1 MNLNKIKY
9 RHERKED
16 RMKKGNAKKIVTD
29 NIVIIVLILLVI
41 GFSIGNVTF
50 MKTANI
56 INLFGQMCLNAILAT
71 GLTYVI
77 ILGGID
83 ISVGSTM
90 AITGIVVAQI
100 VLRLNT
106 QSTPL
111 IILLQ
116 IVCGVVVGGI
126 IGMFIGW
133 LIAYRRLVPMICTLA
148 LMQAF
153 RGLAYIISG
162 GGPVYGL
169 PTGFAVLGAGR
180 LIETESFPTGIF
192 PIIIIFT
199 IAVVA
204 IFHIIL
210 TKTVFGRHVFAVG
223 SNENVAHMSGIDTKK
238 VTLKCHMICGITAGL
253 AGVVAASKV
262 NNGHPATGDGYE
274 MFAIA
279 ATVLGGTSLSG
290 GSGSVARAMFGC
302 AIIAVINNGM
312 TLMEISAYWQ
322 KIVIGAI
329 IILAVMLDMAQR
341 GKSE

>member
-1 MNLNKIKY
+1 
-9 RHERKED
+9 
-16 RMKKGNAKKIVTD
+16 MKKGNVKELITN
-29 NIVIIVLILLVI
+29 NIVVVVLVLLVI
-41 GFSIGNVTF
+41 GFSIGNSTF
-50 MKTANI
+50 LKMANV
-56 INLFGQMCLNAILAT
+56 INLFGQMCLNAILAC

-90 AITGIVVAQI
+90 AITGILAAQA
-100 VLRLNT
+100 VLALGVE
-106 QSTPL
+106 STFACMA
-111 IILLQ
+111 ISIL
-116 IVCGVVVGGI
+116 VGLAAGAV
-126 IGMFIGW
+126 IGLFIGW
-133 LIAYRRLVPMICTLA
+133 LIAYRGLVPMICTLA

-169 PTGFAVLGAGR
+169 PNGFSVLGAGR
-180 LIETESFPTGIF
+180 LIKTESFKTGII
-192 PIIIIFT
+192 PVIVIFT
-199 IAVVA
+199 AIVVV

-223 SNENVAHMSGIDTKK
+223 SNASVAHMCGIDTKL

-253 AGVVAASKV
+253 AGIVAASKV
-262 NNGHPATGDGYE
+262 NNGHPNTGDGYE
-274 MFAIA
+274 MYAIA

-290 GSGSVARAMFGC
+290 GTGSVARAMFGC

-322 KIVIGAI
+322 KVVIGVI
-329 IILAVMLDMAQR
+329 IILAVMLDMAQKKR
-341 GKSE
+341 AE

>member
-1 MNLNKIKY
+1 M
-9 RHERKED
+9 E
-16 RMKKGNAKKIVTD
+16 KKSFKQLITD
-29 NIVIIVLILLVI
+29 NIVIVVLILLVI
-41 GFSIGNVTF
+41 GFSIGNHTF
-50 MKTANI
+50 ITTANI
-56 INLFGQMCLNAILAT
+56 INLLGQMCLNAILAS

-90 AITGIVVAQI
+90 AITGILAAQ
-100 VLRLNT
+100 VTLAVGGNV
-106 QSTPL
+106 STPVAIL
-111 IILLQ
+111 IQ
-116 IVCGVVVGGI
+116 VVVGLVAGAI
-126 IGMFIGW
+126 IGIFIGW
-133 LIAYRRLVPMICTLA
+133 LVAYMHLVPMICTLA

-169 PTGFAVLGAGR
+169 PNSFAVLGSGR
-180 LIETESFPTGIF
+180 LIKTEAFPNGMI
-192 PIIIIFT
+192 PCIVIFT
-199 IAVVA
+199 IIVVF

-223 SNENVAHMSGIDTKK
+223 SNINVAHMSGINTKM
-238 VTLKCHMICGITAGL
+238 VTLKCHMICGICAGL
-253 AGVVAASKV
+253 AGTVAASKV

-290 GSGSVARAMFGC
+290 GTGSVARAMFGC

-322 KIVIGAI
+322 KVVIGAI
-329 IILAVMLDMAQR
+329 IILAVMLDMAQKH
-341 GKSE
+341 KSE

>member
-1 MNLNKIKY
+1 
-9 RHERKED
+9 
-16 RMKKGNAKKIVTD
+16 MKKGNIKQLITD
-29 NIVIIVLILLVI
+29 NIVIMVLILLII
-41 GFSIGNVTF
+41 GFSIGNATF
-50 MKTANI
+50 LKPANV

-83 ISVGSTM
+83 ISVGSSM
-90 AITGIVVAQI
+90 AITGILAAQVVLALDIQSTAPIIVIQI
-100 VLRLNT
+100 VVG
-106 QSTPL
+106 
-111 IILLQ
+111 I
-116 IVCGVVVGGI
+116 VGGAI
-126 IGMFIGW
+126 IGLFIGW
-133 LIAYRRLVPMICTLA
+133 LIAYRRLVPMICTLS

-169 PTGFAVLGAGR
+169 PNGFSLLGAGR
-180 LIETESFPTGIF
+180 LIQTESFKMGII
-192 PIIIIFT
+192 PCIVIFT
-199 IAVVA
+199 VVVVFV
-204 IFHIIL
+204 FHIIL

-223 SNENVAHMSGIDTKK
+223 SNPVVAHLCGIDTKM
-238 VTLKCHMICGITAGL
+238 VTLKCHAICGVTAGL
-253 AGVVAASKV
+253 AGVIAASKV

-279 ATVLGGTSLSG
+279 ATVLGGTSLAG

-302 AIIAVINNGM
+302 AIIAIINNGM

-322 KIVIGAI
+322 KVVIGTI
-329 IILAVMLDMAQR
+329 IILAVMLDMAQK

>member
-1 MNLNKIKY
+1 
-9 RHERKED
+9 
-16 RMKKGNAKKIVTD
+16 MKKGNMKQLITD
-29 NIVIIVLILLVI
+29 NIVIVVLILLVI
-41 GFSIGNVTF
+41 GFSIGNTTF
-50 MKTANI
+50 LKTANV

-83 ISVGSTM
+83 ISVGSSM
-90 AITGIVVAQI
+90 AITGILAAQA
-100 VLRLNT
+100 VLKLNV

-111 IILLQ
+111 IIAVQ
-116 IVCGVVVGGI
+116 IIVGIVGGAV
-126 IGMFIGW
+126 IGLFIGW
-133 LIAYRRLVPMICTLA
+133 LIAYRRLVPMICTLS

-169 PTGFAVLGAGR
+169 PNGFALLGSGR
-180 LIETESFPTGIF
+180 LIQTENFKTGII
-192 PIIIIFT
+192 PVIVIFT
-199 IAVVA
+199 VIVVA
-204 IFHIIL
+204 FFHIIL

-223 SNENVAHMSGIDTKK
+223 SNISVAHMCGIDTKK
-238 VTLKCHMICGITAGL
+238 ITLKCHMICGITAGL

-279 ATVLGGTSLSG
+279 ATVLGGTSLAG

-322 KIVIGAI
+322 KVVIGAI
-329 IILAVMLDMAQR
+329 IILAVMLDMAQK

>member
-1 MNLNKIKY
+1 
-9 RHERKED
+9 
-16 RMKKGNAKKIVTD
+16 MKKGNAKKIVTD

>member
-1 MNLNKIKY
+1 MK
-9 RHERKED
+9 ERNFKQMITE
-16 RMKKGNAKKIVTD
+16 
-29 NIVIIVLILLVI
+29 NIVIVVLVLLVI
-41 GFSIGNVTF
+41 GFSIGNSVF
-50 MKTANI
+50 LKPANV

-90 AITGIVVAQI
+90 AITGILAAQATL
-100 VLRLNT
+100 VLGV
-106 QSTPL
+106 QSPILCIL
-111 IILLQ
+111 IQ
-116 IVCGVVVGGI
+116 VVVGVVAGGLIGI
-126 IGMFIGW
+126 FIGW
-133 LIAYRRLVPMICTLA
+133 LIAYRGLVPMICTLS

-169 PTGFAVLGAGR
+169 PNGFATLGAGR
-180 LIETESFPTGIF
+180 LIRTEGFKTGII
-192 PIIIIFT
+192 PCIVIFT
-199 IAVVA
+199 VIVVVF
-204 IFHIIL
+204 FHILL

-223 SNENVAHMSGIDTKK
+223 SNKQVAHMSGINTQMI
-238 VTLKCHMICGITAGL
+238 TLKCHMICGICAGL
-253 AGVVAASKV
+253 AGTVAASKV
-262 NNGHPATGDGYE
+262 NNGHPNTGDGYE

-279 ATVLGGTSLSG
+279 ATVLGGTSLNG

-322 KIVIGAI
+322 KVVIGAI
-329 IILAVMLDMAQR
+329 IILAVMLDMAQKK
-341 GKSE
+341 KSN

>member
-1 MNLNKIKY
+1 
-9 RHERKED
+9 
-16 RMKKGNAKKIVTD
+16 MKKGNVKELITN
-29 NIVIIVLILLVI
+29 NIVVVVLVLLVI
-41 GFSIGNVTF
+41 GFSIGNSTF
-50 MKTANI
+50 LKMANV
-56 INLFGQMCLNAILAT
+56 INLFGQMCLNAILAC

-90 AITGIVVAQI
+90 AITGILAAQA
-100 VLRLNT
+100 VLALGVE
-106 QSTPL
+106 STFACMA
-111 IILLQ
+111 ISIL
-116 IVCGVVVGGI
+116 VGLAAGAV
-126 IGMFIGW
+126 IGLFIGW
-133 LIAYRRLVPMICTLA
+133 LIAYRGLVPMICTLA

-169 PTGFAVLGAGR
+169 PNGFSVLGAGR
-180 LIETESFPTGIF
+180 LIKTEGFKTGII
-192 PIIIIFT
+192 PVIVIFT
-199 IAVVA
+199 VIVVV

-223 SNENVAHMSGIDTKK
+223 SNSSVAHMCGIDTKL

-253 AGVVAASKV
+253 AGIVAASKV
-262 NNGHPATGDGYE
+262 NNGHPNTGDGYE
-274 MFAIA
+274 MYAIA

-290 GSGSVARAMFGC
+290 GTGSVARAMFGC

-322 KIVIGAI
+322 KVVIGVI
-329 IILAVMLDMAQR
+329 IILAVMLDMAQKK
-341 GKSE
+341 KSE

>member
-1 MNLNKIKY
+1 
-9 RHERKED
+9 
-16 RMKKGNAKKIVTD
+16 MKKGNVKQLITD
-29 NIVIIVLILLVI
+29 NIVVVVLILLIV
-41 GFSIGNVTF
+41 GFSIGNSTF
-50 MKTANI
+50 LKTANI

-90 AITGIVVAQI
+90 AITGILAAKA
-100 VLRLNT
+100 VLALGVE
-106 QSTPL
+106 STL
-111 IILLQ
+111 ACMAVSI
-116 IVCGVVVGGI
+116 VVGLVGGAV
-126 IGMFIGW
+126 IGLFIGW

-169 PTGFAVLGAGR
+169 PNGFSVLGAGR
-180 LIETESFPTGIF
+180 LIKTESFKTGII
-192 PIIIIFT
+192 PVIVIFT
-199 IAVVA
+199 IIVVV

-223 SNENVAHMSGIDTKK
+223 SNPAVAHMCGINTKM
-238 VTLKCHMICGITAGL
+238 VTLKSHMICGITAGL
-253 AGVVAASKV
+253 AGIVAASKV
-262 NNGHPATGDGYE
+262 NNGHPNTGDGYE

-290 GSGSVARAMFGC
+290 GTGSVARAMFGC

-322 KIVIGAI
+322 KVVIGAI
-329 IILAVMLDMAQR
+329 IILAVMLDMAQK
-341 GKSE
+341 GKDDE

>member
-1 MNLNKIKY
+1 
-9 RHERKED
+9 
-16 RMKKGNAKKIVTD
+16 MKKSNIKNISIKEFFTD
-29 NIVIIVLILLVI
+29 NIVIFVLIFLAI

-50 MKTANI
+50 VKPANI

-83 ISVGSTM
+83 ISVGSAM
-90 AITGIVVAQI
+90 AITGILAAKVVLALDVEATAAII
-100 VLRLNT
+100 V
-106 QSTPL
+106 
-111 IILLQ
+111 LQ
-116 IVCGVVVGGI
+116 IVIGILGGAA
-126 IGMFIGW
+126 IGLFIGW
-133 LIAYRRLVPMICTLA
+133 LVAYRRLVPMICTLA

-169 PTGFAVLGAGR
+169 PNGFAVLGSGR
-180 LIETESFPTGIF
+180 VFKTENFKMGIV
-192 PIIIIFT
+192 PVIVIFT
-199 IAVVA
+199 IIVVF

-223 SNENVAHMSGIDTKK
+223 SNINVAHLCGIDTKM
-238 VTLKCHMICGITAGL
+238 VTLKSHVICGITAGL

-279 ATVLGGTSLSG
+279 ATVLGGTSLAG

-312 TLMEISAYWQ
+312 TLMGISAYWQ
-322 KIVIGAI
+322 KVVIGSI
-329 IILAVMLDMAQR
+329 IILAVMLDMAQ
-341 GKSE
+341 KKKKK

>member
-1 MNLNKIKY
+1 MKEKNIKQL
-9 RHERKED
+9 
-16 RMKKGNAKKIVTD
+16 ITD
-29 NIVIIVLILLVI
+29 NIVIVVLILLVV
-41 GFSIGNVTF
+41 GFSIGNPTF
-50 MKTANI
+50 LKTANV

-83 ISVGSTM
+83 ISVGSSM
-90 AITGIVVAQI
+90 AITGILAAQVVLAMNIQATPVIMSIQI
-100 VLRLNT
+100 LVGL
-106 QSTPL
+106 
-111 IILLQ
+111 
-116 IVCGVVVGGI
+116 VGGAL
-126 IGMFIGW
+126 IGLFIGW
-133 LIAYRRLVPMICTLA
+133 LVAYRGLVPMICTLA

-169 PTGFAVLGAGR
+169 PNGFSVLGAGR
-180 LIETESFPTGIF
+180 LIQTESFKTGII
-192 PIIIIFT
+192 PVIVLFT
-199 IAVVA
+199 IIVVF
-204 IFHIIL
+204 IFHIVL

-223 SNENVAHMSGIDTKK
+223 SNPSVAHMCGINTKM

-253 AGVVAASKV
+253 AGIVAASKV

-279 ATVLGGTSLSG
+279 ATVLGGTSLAG

-322 KIVIGAI
+322 KVVIGAI
-329 IILAVMLDMAQR
+329 IILAVVLDMAQK
-341 GKSE
+341 GKKE

>member
-1 MNLNKIKY
+1 
-9 RHERKED
+9 
-16 RMKKGNAKKIVTD
+16 MKKGNMKQLITD
-29 NIVIIVLILLVI
+29 NIVIVVLILLVI
-41 GFSIGNVTF
+41 GFSIGNETF
-50 MKTANI
+50 LKPANI

-83 ISVGSTM
+83 ISVGSSM
-90 AITGIVVAQI
+90 AITGILAAQA
-100 VLRLNT
+100 VLALNV
-106 QSTPL
+106 QSTPVT
-111 IILLQ
+111 IVIQ
-116 IVCGVVVGGI
+116 IVVGIVSGAI

-133 LIAYRRLVPMICTLA
+133 LVAYRRLVPMICTLS

-169 PTGFAVLGAGR
+169 PNSFSVLGAGR
-180 LIETESFPTGIF
+180 LIETESFKTGII
-192 PIIIIFT
+192 PCIVIFT
-199 IAVVA
+199 VVVVV

-223 SNENVAHMSGIDTKK
+223 SNPAVAHMCGIDTKL
-238 VTLKCHMICGITAGL
+238 VTLKCHTICGITAGL
-253 AGVVAASKV
+253 AGVIAASKV

-279 ATVLGGTSLSG
+279 ATVLGGTSLAG

-322 KIVIGAI
+322 KVVIGAI
-329 IILAVMLDMAQR
+329 IILAVMLDMAQK

>member
-1 MNLNKIKY
+1 
-9 RHERKED
+9 
-16 RMKKGNAKKIVTD
+16 MKTTSFKQLVND
-29 NIVIIVLILLVI
+29 NIVVVVLIALVVAFAI
-41 GFSIGNVTF
+41 GSPTF
-50 MKTANI
+50 LNTANI

-77 ILGGID
+77 LLGGID

-90 AITGIVVAQI
+90 AVTGILAALAIKNMGVA
-100 VLRLNT
+100 N
-106 QSTPL
+106 TPL

-116 IVCGVVVGGI
+116 IL
-126 IGMFIGW
+126 IGLLSGAVIGLFIGW
-133 LIAYRRLVPMICTLA
+133 LVAYMNLVPMICTLA

-169 PTGFAVLGAGR
+169 PNGFAVLGSGR
-180 LIETESFPTGIF
+180 LVKTEGFKTGIIPCIVIF
-192 PIIIIFT
+192 TFIVVIIF
-199 IAVVA
+199 
-204 IFHIIL
+204 HLIL
-210 TKTVFGRHVFAVG
+210 TKTVFGRHVFATG
-223 SNENVAHMSGIDTKK
+223 SNPAVAHMCGVNTKR
-238 VTLKCHMICGITAGL
+238 VTLMCHMICGITAGL

-262 NNGHPATGDGYE
+262 NNGHPNTGDGYE

-290 GSGSVARAMFGC
+290 GSGSISRAMIGC

-322 KIVIGAI
+322 KVVIGAI
-329 IILAVMLDMAQR
+329 IILAVMLDEAQKKR
-341 GKSE
+341 ANKT

>member
-1 MNLNKIKY
+1 
-9 RHERKED
+9 
-16 RMKKGNAKKIVTD
+16 MKKENLKQLITD
-29 NIVIIVLILLVI
+29 NIVVVVLILLVI
-41 GFSIGNVTF
+41 GFSIGNSTF
-50 MKTANI
+50 LKMANV
-56 INLFGQMCLNAILAT
+56 INLFGQMCLNAILAC

-90 AITGIVVAQI
+90 AITGILAAQAVLALGVESTFACMAISILVGLVAGAVI
-100 VLRLNT
+100 
-106 QSTPL
+106 
-111 IILLQ
+111 
-116 IVCGVVVGGI
+116 GI
-126 IGMFIGW
+126 FIGW
-133 LIAYRRLVPMICTLA
+133 LIAYRGLVPMICTLA

-169 PTGFAVLGAGR
+169 PNGFSVLGAGR
-180 LIETESFPTGIF
+180 LIKTDGFKTGII
-192 PIIIIFT
+192 PVIVIFT
-199 IAVVA
+199 VIVVV

-223 SNENVAHMSGIDTKK
+223 SNASVAHMCGIDTKL

-253 AGVVAASKV
+253 AGIVAASKV
-262 NNGHPATGDGYE
+262 NNGHPNTGDGYE

-322 KIVIGAI
+322 KVVIGAI
-329 IILAVMLDMAQR
+329 IILAVMLDMAQKKR
-341 GKSE
+341 AE